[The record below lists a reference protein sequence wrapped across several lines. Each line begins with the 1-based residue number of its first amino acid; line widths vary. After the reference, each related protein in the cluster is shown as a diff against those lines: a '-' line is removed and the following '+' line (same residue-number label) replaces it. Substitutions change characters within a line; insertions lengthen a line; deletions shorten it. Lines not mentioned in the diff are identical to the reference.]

1 MDFFSFENLAY
12 IIEFVCEKENISNCP
27 NKTFKQS
34 HVFLISST
42 MPGRQK
48 SMHLV
53 FGEFNTQKT
62 HLWNAS
68 PYNKMF
74 KFSKDVTS
82 NFFPIPYFNLT
93 LKIIKKISKVG
104 IRQSDVHLQLRRK
117 VNCLKGTK
125 WDDNYFCG
133 FCSLFSRWF
142 CLN

>member
-48 SMHLV
+48 SMSCLGNSIHRKHIYGMPRRTTRCL
-53 FGEFNTQKT
+53 NSPKT
-62 HLWNAS
+62 SL
-68 PYNKMF
+68 P
-74 KFSKDVTS
+74 TS
-82 NFFPIPYFNLT
+82 FPFLIFILT

-133 FCSLFSRWF
+133 FCSLFSR
-142 CLN
+142 

>member
-82 NFFPIPYFNLT
+82 NFFPIPYFHFNFEDHKKNLKSRHST
-93 LKIIKKISKVG
+93 IRCSFTTTKESKLPEGHQV
-104 IRQSDVHLQLRRK
+104 R
-117 VNCLKGTK
+117 
-125 WDDNYFCG
+125 
-133 FCSLFSRWF
+133 
-142 CLN
+142 